1 MKHVLQILGA
11 KILRLQTTENTVVLL
26 VQLKAACV
34 VETLK
39 M

>member
-1 MKHVLQILGA
+1 MKQVLQILGV

-26 VQLKAACV
+26 VQLKAASV